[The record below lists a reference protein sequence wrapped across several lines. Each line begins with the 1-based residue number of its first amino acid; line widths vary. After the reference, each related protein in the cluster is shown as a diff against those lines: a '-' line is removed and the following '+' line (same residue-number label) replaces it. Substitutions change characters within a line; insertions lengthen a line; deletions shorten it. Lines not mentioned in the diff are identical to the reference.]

1 LAAKGETDLAMNLK
15 RWFAW
20 ACLGLVVVAEIS
32 LFRAYREKDALQTD
46 LRATQTE
53 MHQMRDELEAL
64 RNSNAGLQAAEIL
77 RLRRQN
83 QILTNQVAQWRVELE
98 QLNTES
104 QSNSLHLATARAA
117 LRLQQDHIEQ
127 IQTEG
132 QQVLEA
138 SVAIIA
144 RKTCINNLRL
154 IDDAKQQWAADQG
167 KPPTAVPTV
176 KDLLPYFKDKGF
188 PECPDGGTYSLNA
201 VNEVPTCSIE
211 GHTLPQ

>member
-1 LAAKGETDLAMNLK
+1 MNLK

-32 LFRAYREKDALQTD
+32 LFRAYREKDALQAD
-46 LRATQTE
+46 LRATQVQ

-64 RNSNAGLQAAEIL
+64 RNSNVGLQAAEIV
-77 RLRRQN
+77 RLRKQN
-83 QILTNQVAQWRVELE
+83 QLLTNQVAQWRTAME

-104 QSNSLHLATARAA
+104 QSNAVHLATARAA
-117 LRLQQDHIEQ
+117 LRLQQENLQ
-127 IQTEG
+127 QLQTEKQG
-132 QQVLEA
+132 LLNA

-154 IDDAKQQWAADQG
+154 IDDAKQQWAVDLG
-167 KPPTAVPTV
+167 KPHDALPTV
-176 KDLLPYFKDKGF
+176 KDLLPYFKDTGF
-188 PECPDGGTYSLNA
+188 PECPDGGTYTLNA
-201 VNEVPTCSIE
+201 VDQVPTCSVE

>member
-1 LAAKGETDLAMNLK
+1 MNLK

-32 LFRAYREKDALQTD
+32 LFRAYSEKDALQAD
-46 LRATQTE
+46 LRATQT
-53 MHQMRDELEAL
+53 QMRLMQDELNEL
-64 RNSNAGLQAAEIL
+64 RNSNAGLQAAEIS

-83 QILTNQVAQWRVELE
+83 QILTNQVAQGRVALE
-98 QLNTES
+98 QISTES
-104 QSNSLHLATARAA
+104 QSNALQLATAREA

-138 SVAIIA
+138 SVTIIA
-144 RKTCINNLRL
+144 RKTCISNLRL
-154 IDDAKQQWAADQG
+154 IDDAKQQWATDLG
-167 KPPTAVPTV
+167 KPLTAVPTV

-201 VNEVPTCSIE
+201 VDEVPTCSIPE
-211 GHTLPQ
+211 HALPQ